1 MKGKKQ
7 IRSRAKHAEIAAYQ
21 MVKVPYRR
29 ELMTSTAVANI
40 VVLSA
45 VANVDTA
52 MPVVLGAIFLD
63 FAA

>member
-1 MKGKKQ
+1 
-7 IRSRAKHAEIAAYQ
+7 